1 MVMHELH
8 KSDLSEGSDEF
19 AHFPWI
25 QKVLPEGSD
34 FDNVFF
40 CLFVFL
46 DDPNT
51 TISGP
56 TSYQWWPNIYCWL
69 GNLVIFQGIR
79 ISIN

>member
-1 MVMHELH
+1 MKLSFVQWLCMNIISQISEKAQTSLH
-8 KSDLSEGSDEF
+8 IL
-19 AHFPWI
+19 I

-40 CLFVFL
+40 SYIVNEVR

-56 TSYQWWPNIYCWL
+56 TSTRQRNAI
-69 GNLVIFQGIR
+69 
-79 ISIN
+79 